1 MAAALN
7 NFRTITANLTSSI
20 ANVYTA
26 PQGYSAVVLLAQV
39 SNLTGGILTV
49 SGNIYKFIGGNNVSL
64 VRSAPLPPNDAIS
77 LIGGRLIL
85 QTGDSFAAGANV
97 TDSSQLVLSV
107 LETSTG

>member
-26 PQGYSAVVLLAQV
+26 PTGYSAVVLLAQV
-39 SNLTGGILTV
+39 SNLTGGVLTV
-49 SGNIYKFIGGNNVSL
+49 SGNIYKLDGNSVSL
-64 VRSAPLPPNDAIS
+64 VRSASLPPNDAIS
-77 LIGGRLIL
+77 LVGGRLIL
-85 QTGDSFAAGANV
+85 QTGDSFAAGANA
-97 TDSSQLVLSV
+97 TGSSQLVLSV

>member
-1 MAAALN
+1 MATALN

-26 PQGYSAVVLLAQV
+26 PTGYSTVVLLAQV

-49 SGNIYKFIGGNNVSL
+49 SGNIHKSTGNNVSL
-64 VRSAPLPPNDAIS
+64 VKNASLPPNDAIN
-77 LIGGRLIL
+77 LVGGRLIL